1 MLTRAEKE
9 AIIGQIKDNISKSQ
23 AVFLTNLIG
32 IPSNDAV
39 KVRKGV
45 RDASGGLVITR
56 NTLLQKAAEGTM
68 CEEIVKDLQ
77 GPHALAFAY
86 EDSAAIAK
94 VLHEAGKEFDPVE
107 LKAGVLDGKILTKS
121 WLNSLRTRGLNS
133 KCVKCKKSFQ
143 EGDVIIVRALG
154 NDGRRRHFHAHCW
167 QSLFI

>member
-107 LKAGVLDGKILTKS
+107 LKAGVLDGKILTNAE
-121 WLNSLRTRGLNS
+121 LEQLANLPS
-133 KCVKCKKSFQ
+133 KDQMLATLLATFNAPISAFARVM
-143 EGDVIIVRALG
+143 
-154 NDGRRRHFHAHCW
+154 HAIKE
-167 QSLFI
+167 SKEENVAE

>member
-86 EDSAAIAK
+86 EDSAAIAR
-94 VLHEAGKEFDPVE
+94 VSA
-107 LKAGVLDGKILTKS
+107 IS
-121 WLNSLRTRGLNS
+121 
-133 KCVKCKKSFQ
+133 
-143 EGDVIIVRALG
+143 
-154 NDGRRRHFHAHCW
+154 
-167 QSLFI
+167 